1 MTKRNSKLTARA
13 QEMRKN
19 GTKEEKRLW
28 YDFLK
33 GYPIQFR
40 RQMVIQHFIVDFYCP
55 RLKIVIEV
63 DGSQHYEE
71 ERMEYDRLRTAVL
84 TGLGCH
90 VIRYSNRDIN
100 QNFEAV
106 CSDIHDIVQSI
117 LTGTV

>member
-1 MTKRNSKLTARA
+1 M
-13 QEMRKN
+13 
-19 GTKEEKRLW
+19 TKEERHLW
-28 YDFLK
+28 YDFCK
-33 GYPIQFR
+33 PFCQTYPYRFTKQKIIGGY
-40 RQMVIQHFIVDFYCP
+40 IVDFYCP
-55 RLKIVIEV
+55 KAKLVVEL